1 MSGISKF
8 RTAIVLV
15 ILVSVFLAVF
25 FWRKAELPSPAS
37 EERQKAEQNTT
48 VETVGA
54 SQEVAQTTT
63 KKAIPAY
70 QPPSYDKPFDEV
82 FDELKLASDGGDA
95 RATCRFAIELM
106 RCQLMLA
113 MNQKQMLNLLNEP
126 ISKDRGEDYKN
137 AFEKL
142 NFETSQMFL
151 SCRKMHEDELLK
163 TQDYLEKAARQKQPD
178 AMVLW
183 ASGEWL
189 KTRYGRSAAYLQDP
203 AYDRWR
209 ASAIPTMNEA
219 LQLGSYGAALEWALA
234 YSTDNGLPNGT
245 LFHGM
250 VKDDP
255 KLAYTFLTLVT
266 LLENSSAPR
275 SSNRGLSP
283 SDALAA
289 EQNARQMF
297 EKWFDS
303 KASRKGHSSTSYGL
317 RGPEHED
324 CNW

>member
-25 FWRKAELPSPAS
+25 FWRKADLSSPAS
-37 EERQKAEQNTT
+37 EERQAVEQDTAIDAVN
-48 VETVGA
+48 A
-54 SQEVAQTTT
+54 AQEVAQSTAE
-63 KKAIPAY
+63 KAIPTY
-70 QPPSYDKPFDEV
+70 QPPLYDKPFDEV
-82 FDELKLASDGGDA
+82 FDELKLASDGGEA

-106 RCQLMLA
+106 RCQVMLA
-113 MNQKQMLNLLNEP
+113 MNQKQMLNHLNKP
-126 ISKDRGEDYKN
+126 ISKDRGEEYKN

-151 SCRKMHEDELLK
+151 SCRKMHEDELVK
-163 TQDYLEKAARQKQPD
+163 TQDYLEKAAKQKQPD

-219 LQLGSYGAALEWALA
+219 LQLGSYGAALELALA

-255 KLAYTFLTLVT
+255 KLAYTFSTLVR
-266 LLENSSAPR
+266 LLENPSAPP
-275 SSNRGLSP
+275 SSNRALSP

-297 EKWFDS
+297 EKWFGS

-317 RGPEHED
+317 RGPGNED
-324 CNW
+324 CDW